1 MKNKKMHLIK
11 AGAFSFSILFFG
23 IMGCE
28 DNNNPNSAPLTE
40 SSSSVVTGVESSSS
54 VVTGTESS
62 SSVVTGTES
71 SSSVVTSVSSK
82 IIFSCT
88 SIDDGEQ
95 ICVDYDGFEEYTFM
109 LPEMADSCEADGGIA
124 TTTSCSSEATLS
136 CILDKSEVGTSY
148 IHFYN
153 PMYSQLTCDNLKMT
167 EK

>member
-54 VVTGTESS
+54 VVTR
-62 SSVVTGTES
+62 TES

>member
-40 SSSSVVTGVESSSS
+40 SSSSVVTGV
-54 VVTGTESS
+54 
-62 SSVVTGTES
+62 ES

>member
-1 MKNKKMHLIK
+1 MHLIK

-40 SSSSVVTGVESSSS
+40 SSSSVVTGV
-54 VVTGTESS
+54 
-62 SSVVTGTES
+62 ES